1 MRSILT
7 FTNLYRKSKKLT
19 LNKEWGLSDDYE
31 VLYPLGKG
39 SSAKVFQGVNVLSG
53 KKVVIKIFKKRPL

>member
-7 FTNLYRKSKKLT
+7 LNKLYRHSAKNALT
-19 LNKEWGLSDDYE
+19 KDWALSDDYE

-39 SSAKVFQGVNVLSG
+39 SSAKVFQGVNVLTG
-53 KKVVIKIFKKRPL
+53 KKVVIKIFKKLPL